1 LIKKIIW
8 LIGFLPLLYII
19 YKLSFALEYTR
30 VVSNFIYHHG
40 GEFLGNFP
48 NDPQKFIADLLGISA
63 IQFLIAS
70 LSVTPLRSYLKI
82 NLIKYRRLLGLWAF
96 FYAFSHSLFFFIF
109 GNNGNISMMYAD
121 MQKRPFVFFGMS
133 AFLILLMMALTSG
146 KKLFRKFVKWHKLV
160 YLAVVLIIFHFMM
173 SQKIIGFD
181 VAVYV
186 GILAGL
192 LVLRLLKR

>member
-1 LIKKIIW
+1 
-8 LIGFLPLLYII
+8 
-19 YKLSFALEYTR
+19 
-30 VVSNFIYHHG
+30 
-40 GEFLGNFP
+40 
-48 NDPQKFIADLLGISA
+48 
-63 IQFLIAS
+63 
-70 LSVTPLRSYLKI
+70 
-82 NLIKYRRLLGLWAF
+82 
-96 FYAFSHSLFFFIF
+96 
-109 GNNGNISMMYAD
+109 MMYAD

-133 AFLILLMMALTSG
+133 AFIILLMMALTSG

-160 YLAVVLIIFHFMM
+160 YLAVVLIIFHFIM